1 MSLKEINNKQVVIYG
16 SDLMNQNFVNFLT
29 KYDIRV
35 IILNS
40 NNITF
45 NIETNKLVSYS
56 NIEDIQWQLIECL
69 ITNKFDSIIDE
80 LSKKYNFAIL
90 SIANFFIKY
99 FPEYNYIGLI
109 GETGSSISSDLI
121 KHILSRLELNLE
133 YNVCQRDD
141 LFTLTKFTKTNNYVF
156 EVEKDMLSTE
166 HNLPKFNNII
176 LFDLDYSNTE
186 KERIKKNILDRSN
199 SKLIVLNIDNKE
211 IKDFYNEIKDM
222 NNELFTII
230 PISIQKILK
239 YGVSFINN
247 EIYVNQ
253 DNNSTEYI
261 TKEFPFLNGEQ
272 NKLNIL
278 SVFALL
284 YYHKYNIDD
293 IIENIYSFK
302 PCDDVFE
309 MVLHTENYSFINDI
323 KNKNKEQSLNAF
335 DNIYW
340 ILCIDDIKYEFNYFH
355 DLTKYFNKIKYIFVI
370 GTYNDELL
378 KIFRDNEIQYFV
390 MYSIKDILEKVNYL
404 SSQEEKEE
412 KITILLSS
420 INDLDNND
428 FYNKCSDNFDKLVN
442 NK

>member
-1 MSLKEINNKQVVIYG
+1 M
-16 SDLMNQNFVNFLT
+16 
-29 KYDIRV
+29 
-35 IILNS
+35 
-40 NNITF
+40 
-45 NIETNKLVSYS
+45 
-56 NIEDIQWQLIECL
+56 
-69 ITNKFDSIIDE
+69 
-80 LSKKYNFAIL
+80 
-90 SIANFFIKY
+90 
-99 FPEYNYIGLI
+99 
-109 GETGSSISSDLI
+109 
-121 KHILSRLELNLE
+121 
-133 YNVCQRDD
+133 
-141 LFTLTKFTKTNNYVF
+141 
-156 EVEKDMLSTE
+156 
-166 HNLPKFNNII
+166 
-176 LFDLDYSNTE
+176 
-186 KERIKKNILDRSN
+186 ER
-199 SKLIVLNIDNKE
+199 
-211 IKDFYNEIKDM
+211 
-222 NNELFTII
+222 
-230 PISIQKILK
+230 KI
-239 YGVSFINN
+239 FNN